1 MCQDETAGVIGCS
14 LGVPVVDHEL
24 ERDCHASLHGS
35 PLGVVT
41 TEAPGDIVRLG
52 GRVGPYPVLA
62 DGVRT
67 STTRKLVAVW
77 HRVGDTPMDLHLL
90 VYATVGLCG
99 PVGLGIVATRDT
111 AMARAAILSSTCGLE
126 ELCAAYNGLLEAD
139 GQLALDEGWVRRWT
153 ATWRF
158 AGGAVVCPVRDLASM
173 RTAGSRPVRRFTWRT
188 GQRHRPGLQYLVST
202 GRHHGFESIAEQR
215 LLLVLDFAGAVLDVL
230 AQPFRLRYAT
240 RTGLEEHVPDFLAVT
255 RDGGLLVDVRPGDR
269 IGERDRV
276 RFAAAAET
284 ALACGWRYVVVTGW
298 RPHVLSN
305 VDILSAQRRPLS
317 DPLGVQGELLAA
329 AGAPVAFG
337 DLVAATVLPA
347 VARAHALHLIW
358 HRRLAIDLAVPLG
371 DDTPVW
377 AADIMRAV
385 R

>member
-1 MCQDETAGVIGCS
+1 
-14 LGVPVVDHEL
+14 
-24 ERDCHASLHGS
+24 
-35 PLGVVT
+35 
-41 TEAPGDIVRLG
+41 
-52 GRVGPYPVLA
+52 
-62 DGVRT
+62 
-67 STTRKLVAVW
+67 
-77 HRVGDTPMDLHLL
+77 MDLRLSARATL
-90 VYATVGLCG
+90 IMFGTVGWAF
-99 PVGLGIVATRDT
+99 VAIREVAT
-111 AMARAAILSSTCGLE
+111 ARAAISSAKCRLEDLCLACSGLS
-126 ELCAAYNGLLEAD
+126 EA
-139 GQLALDEGWVRRWT
+139 GEQLALGDGWSRRWT

-158 AGGAVVCPVRDLASM
+158 ADGAVVCPVRDLASM
-173 RTAGSRPVRRFTWRT
+173 RTAGSRPVRRFSWRT

-202 GRHHGFESIAEQR
+202 GRHHGFESVAEQR

-240 RTGLEEHVPDFLAVT
+240 RIGWEEHIPDFLALT
-255 RDGGLLVDVRPGDR
+255 EDGELLVDVRPGDR

-305 VDILSAQRRPLS
+305 VDTLSAQRRPLS
-317 DPLGVQGELLAA
+317 DPLGVQRELLAA
-329 AGAPVAFG
+329 AGGAPIAFG
-337 DLVAATVLPA
+337 DLVAVTALPA

-377 AADIMRAV
+377 AADITRAV